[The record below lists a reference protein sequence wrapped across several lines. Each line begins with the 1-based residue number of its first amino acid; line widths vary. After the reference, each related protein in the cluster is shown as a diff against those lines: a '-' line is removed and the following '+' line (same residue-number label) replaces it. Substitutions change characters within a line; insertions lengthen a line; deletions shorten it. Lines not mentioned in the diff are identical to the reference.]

1 MRWANF
7 GTLSMRSTMY
17 EVLDVSRMI
26 RIKSPHVRNRTAP
39 PVKRGV
45 PKHENRNLWG
55 GLLLINA
62 GTPSEALR
70 LLPDGSE
77 IKCCIQDKSVWEVYI
92 PLDFKKNV
100 KLLAKRLDAIAFM

>member
-17 EVLDVSRMI
+17 EVLDIPRMI
-26 RIKSPHVRNRTAP
+26 RIKSPHVRNRSAP
-39 PVKRGV
+39 PQKRGIYSD
-45 PKHENRNLWG
+45 KTKNKWA
-55 GLLLINA
+55 GLLLINS
-62 GTPSEALR
+62 GTPIEALK

-77 IKCCIQDKSVWEVYI
+77 IKCCIQDRSVWEVYI
-92 PLDFKKNV
+92 PINVKKSI